1 MQSLNISGGWILISA
16 GIFSGMVIMPVFLKD
31 SLLGGY
37 ASFKRRFIRL
47 GHIAFVV
54 LGIINILYGL
64 MGQGESLPLL
74 IGAVG
79 MATGCIISG
88 FWEPFK
94 YVLVVPAVLVF
105 YATSTLAW
113 KLLQATGAS

>member
-1 MQSLNISGGWILISA
+1 MENLNIFAGWCLISA

-37 ASFKRRFIRL
+37 ASFKRRFTRL

-54 LGIINILYGL
+54 LGIVNILYGL
-64 MGQGESLPLL
+64 MDKGESLPLV
-74 IGAVG
+74 IGAAG
-79 MATGCIISG
+79 MAVGCIISA
-88 FWEPFK
+88 FWEHFK

-105 YATSTLAW
+105 YAAANMALMQW
-113 KLLQATGAS
+113 KG